1 MDNKKL
7 GTFLTIGGLV
17 VSAVASIAGGIIA
30 NKQQSLEIDSKVS
43 QKWLK
48 LYQNKTTKGGSV
60 KDSFFFIKKRR
71 DICKTIIL

>member
-43 QKWLK
+43 QKVAEALSK
-48 LYQNKTTKGGSV
+48 QNN
-60 KDSFFFIKKRR
+60 
-71 DICKTIIL
+71 